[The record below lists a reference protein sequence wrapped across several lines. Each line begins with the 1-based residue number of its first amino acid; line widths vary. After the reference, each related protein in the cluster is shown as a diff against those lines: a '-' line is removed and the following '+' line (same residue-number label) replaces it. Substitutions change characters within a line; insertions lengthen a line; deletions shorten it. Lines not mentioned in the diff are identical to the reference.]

1 MPTFCSVG
9 GSVGAS
15 VGLFGFTADPVGPGT
30 GVTIG
35 VVGLG
40 TGSAVGT
47 IDAVGGSVGAVG
59 AVGAVGLSV
68 TFCCVASVAFTFG
81 KASFSLSAN
90 TGIAGTVL
98 ATIRPASKSDAI
110 FLPTLENIKLS
121 ILIFLLCLIKI

>member
-40 TGSAVGT
+40 TGCAVGT

-59 AVGAVGLSV
+59 AVGSVGLSV
-68 TFCCVASVAFTFG
+68 TVCCVATVAFAFG